1 MPKRFLI
8 IFYLPVFISLPLS
21 LSLFD
26 KLDSGGYEN
35 KAGKYYES
43 QVLDKKYFGNQ
54 ESDVIISLE
63 HETLHHTEQEYEDKL
78 NLLVEEL
85 SASALFKDIQYKVTL
100 PSTNLISKSEKAS
113 LILLNKAD
121 NKLENSILMSNLDKL
136 SKKYSKDGFSLH
148 LGGGLA
154 VTYNINKIVKDDVSK
169 AELITIPLSLILLYI
184 FFGSLFGAI
193 TPIVIAFSS
202 IMLSF
207 FALLIL
213 SNFQNISI
221 FAINIVTGLGMG
233 LGIDYALLV
242 VNRYKEEYS
251 KSNDSQDAAYKTLL
265 SAGRTVI
272 YSGFTVAITL
282 LSLIF
287 FPTDFL
293 KSLGLAGAIVVL
305 FTVLSTIFPLI
316 AFLVLLGPRV
326 SKESNYKFGLKNKYN
341 IWFKI
346 ATKVIRYPAKF
357 FIAASTI
364 LFIFLLPI
372 GGVEFSQADHRI
384 LPKNNAA
391 LLATENIAKD
401 YPNNED
407 IYIII
412 DTMKVSLNEVREE
425 IGKLVDIQSLSLMA
439 TNKGFEKYS
448 VVTQNKEGDAENIDV
463 AARLFESN
471 NFYTLGTSAGIYDSK
486 KAIFDKIP
494 YVFIWISI
502 FVFFIIMIF
511 TNSILIPLKA
521 VVMNFLS
528 LASMLG
534 ILTFVFIDDNLRF
547 LTGDFI
553 TTGFLDLSSIIL
565 CVVVAF
571 GLSID
576 YEIFLLSR
584 IKEEY
589 DRSNDND
596 KAIVFGINNSARI
609 ITAAALILAIVFGS
623 FVTSSVTSVKILG
636 FGIAVAILIDAT
648 IIRAILVPATMKL
661 LGKYNWWAPKVIKK
675 ISIKE

>member
-85 SASALFKDIQYKVTL
+85 SASALFKEIQYKVNL
-100 PSTNLISKSEKAS
+100 PSANLISKSEKAS

-121 NKLENSILMSNLDKL
+121 NKLENSILMTNLDKL
-136 SKKYSKDGFSLH
+136 SKKYSKDGFSLQVA
-148 LGGGLA
+148 GGLA

-169 AELITIPLSLILLYI
+169 AELITIPLSLILLFI
-184 FFGSLFGAI
+184 FFGSFFGAI
-193 TPIVIAFSS
+193 TPMVIAFSS

-251 KSNDSQDAAYKTLL
+251 KSNDSKDAAYKTLL

-326 SKESNYKFGLKNKYN
+326 SKESNYKFGIKNNYN

-391 LLATENIAKD
+391 LLATEKIAKE

-448 VVTQNKEGDAENIDV
+448 VATHNKGGGAENIDV
-463 AARLFESN
+463 AAKLFESN

-494 YVFIWISI
+494 FVFIWISI

-528 LASMLG
+528 LSSMLG
-534 ILTFVFIDDNLRF
+534 ILTFVFIDGNLRF